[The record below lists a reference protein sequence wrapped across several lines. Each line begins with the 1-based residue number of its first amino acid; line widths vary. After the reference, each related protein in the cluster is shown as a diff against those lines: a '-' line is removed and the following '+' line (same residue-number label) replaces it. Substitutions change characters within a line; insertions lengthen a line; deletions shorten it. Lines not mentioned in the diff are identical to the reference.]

1 MELLKNRD
9 SQPCYGIINFKRVHC
24 NSEHLYGSEVA
35 HTDVI
40 EMTVK
45 RSDCVH
51 ELNHDWYFGKDD
63 IIQLQMSSAQFAQL
77 ITSLNMGEGV
87 PCTLTYTEKDG
98 DIPQI
103 KWVGQKE
110 KIHNDFNKQMESLK
124 TLVTDDLDEVC
135 GELDSKNVNLTRQR
149 ELSNKLK
156 QIGRILYDK
165 IPFINKSFMESTDKV
180 QTQAIQEVEARIQS
194 KINYIGMQ
202 NINTQNL
209 IGVIENGK

>member
-1 MELLKNRD
+1 MKLIDADE
-9 SQPCYGIINFKRVHC
+9 FKH
-24 NSEHLYGSEVA
+24 
-35 HTDVI
+35 
-40 EMTVK
+40 
-45 RSDCVH
+45 
-51 ELNHDWYFGKDD
+51 
-63 IIQLQMSSAQFAQL
+63 
-77 ITSLNMGEGV
+77 
-87 PCTLTYTEKDG
+87 
-98 DIPQI
+98 

-124 TLVTDDLDEVC
+124 TLVTDGLDEVC

-165 IPFINKSFMESTDKV
+165 IPFINKSFMESTDSV

-202 NINTQNL
+202 NINT
-209 IGVIENGK
+209 